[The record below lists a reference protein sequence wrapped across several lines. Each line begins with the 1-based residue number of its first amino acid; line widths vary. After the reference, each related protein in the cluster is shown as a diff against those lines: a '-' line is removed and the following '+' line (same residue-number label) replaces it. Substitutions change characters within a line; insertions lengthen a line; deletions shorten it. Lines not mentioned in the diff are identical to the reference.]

1 MQCVGFSNCWVNAG
15 QSTHLLDQTCAINT
29 APETF
34 ALWLPNRIY
43 VLFAF
48 GGGGHVEKVRIAS
61 FSVFILYHLC
71 YEGNHRII

>member
-1 MQCVGFSNCWVNAG
+1 MGLSNCWVNAG

-34 ALWLPNRIY
+34 ALRLPNRIY

-48 GGGGHVEKVRIAS
+48 GGGGHVEKVRIAV
-61 FSVFILYHLC
+61 SVSLY
-71 YEGNHRII
+71 YTTYAMKVISE